1 MSEALTLPALRGT
14 FGSWVYYVCAV
25 PVAEIGERVRY
36 AEEIHP
42 DKALSQ
48 LIQRRLTGARA
59 KHIAEYLAS
68 TPDRFF
74 NSLVLAT
81 YGGSPEW
88 MEIGNFRA
96 PKDPSRL
103 ALLTDQARE
112 GLGFLMLSGKEK
124 IFALDGQ
131 HRLAGIRQALEYD
144 MDFGD
149 DMLPVLLVAHKTTKA
164 GKERTRRLFTTLNK
178 TAIAVQKADIIA
190 LDEDDAMAII
200 ARRLVEEDPAFQ
212 SPRTAVISS
221 LNMPAS
227 NQTALMTIATLY
239 DVLKLLFMHQIGK
252 RSDRTL
258 RFNRP
263 GDNKLTEYYTLAVAY
278 FEALASAFPMVA
290 AVRTQAAP
298 AVTTAKNRHTK
309 GGHLLFRAIGLD
321 IFTKVAIER
330 AKKDGSSVSAAVARL
345 KDLPMDLASAPWSN
359 VIWKPNSGTIHV
371 RGKTLARRIMLYLAG
386 LLDADS
392 VLEDYREFIDQPR
405 ARLPNPILSD

>member
-1 MSEALTLPALRGT
+1 MSTPLTLPALRGT
-14 FGSWVYYVCAV
+14 FGSWVYYVCTV
-25 PVAEIGERVRY
+25 PVAEIGDRVRY
-36 AEEIHP
+36 AEEVHP
-42 DKALSQ
+42 DKALSE

-59 KHIAEYLAS
+59 KHIAEYLAG

-96 PKDPSRL
+96 PKDPTRL
-103 ALLTDQARE
+103 ALLTDQARD
-112 GLGFLMLSGKEK
+112 GLGFLLLSGKEK

-131 HRLAGIRQALEYD
+131 HRLAGIRQALEDD

-200 ARRLVEEDPAFQ
+200 ARRLVEEDPAFR

-221 LNMPAS
+221 LNMPAT
-227 NQTALMTIATLY
+227 NRTALMTIATLY
-239 DVLKLLFMHQIGK
+239 DVLKLLFMHHIGK

-263 GDNKLTEYYTLAVAY
+263 SDDKLKEYHALAVAY
-278 FEALASAFPMVA
+278 FAALASAFPPIA
-290 AVRTQAAP
+290 AVRRHADP
-298 AVTTAKNRHTK
+298 ATITLKNRDGT

-321 IFTKVAIER
+321 ILTRTAIER
-330 AKKDGSSVSAAVARL
+330 AKKDGSSLPAAVARL
-345 KDLPMDLASAPWSN
+345 KDLPMDLSSAPWSN
-359 VIWKPNSGTIHV
+359 VIWKPSSGTIHM
-371 RGKTLARRIMLYLAG
+371 RGKTLGRRIMFYLAG
-386 LLDADS
+386 LLDADD
-392 VLEDYREFIDQPR
+392 VLEEYRAFLDRPR
-405 ARLPNPILSD
+405 AKLPNPILTD